1 MSTQTTVEV
10 DVLLEFRDYLRANYW
25 FIFHRFKL
33 FIGLYCF
40 IGVVFPLLLLSGIAS
55 RRPGDNYWGL
65 LIPLGV
71 LVLMFAG
78 TYFSTKRH
86 MASNRAL
93 SERVHYVFS
102 ESGIDATAPSS
113 SGRTAWQNVYKAHET
128 KTNFLIF
135 ISKNMMYVIPKRCF
149 DGAEQIAFFKRLLR
163 SQLDARAK
171 WK

>member
-1 MSTQTTVEV
+1 MTAETTVEI

-33 FIGLYCF
+33 FL
-40 IGVVFPLLLLSGIAS
+40 GVFFFAGVIYPLLLLSGIWSLRESDSFWA
-55 RRPGDNYWGL
+55 NL
-65 LIPLGV
+65 LPSVV
-71 LVLMFAG
+71 LVITFGAV
-78 TYFSTKRH
+78 YFNTKKQ

-102 ESGIDATAPSS
+102 ENGIEATAPSS
-113 SGRTAWQNVYKAHET
+113 SGQTGWQNVYKAYET

-149 DGAEQIAFFKRLLR
+149 ADAEQVASFKSLLR
-163 SQLDARAK
+163 SQLDAKAK